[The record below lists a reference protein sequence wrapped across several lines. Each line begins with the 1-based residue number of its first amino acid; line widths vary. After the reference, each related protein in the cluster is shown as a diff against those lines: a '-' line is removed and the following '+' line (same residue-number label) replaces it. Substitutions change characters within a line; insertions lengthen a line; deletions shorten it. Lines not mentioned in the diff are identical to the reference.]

1 MARKL
6 QRLAT
11 ASVVG
16 ALALSVPPASADL
29 LISSPNESPVCGD
42 AIEVGIW
49 YRPYPH
55 KNTKRERRFV
65 IKAIDDATGRVWW
78 TKNATATTRWRNW
91 QLPSGRKGQCGS
103 TTIDY
108 YHDAG
113 KRYGDPIKVR
123 FSPED

>member
-1 MARKL
+1 M
-6 QRLAT
+6 
-11 ASVVG
+11 G
-16 ALALSVPPASADL
+16 APPASADL
-29 LISSPNESPVCGD
+29 LISSPTESPVCGD

-103 TTIDY
+103 TTIVY
-108 YHDAG
+108 YHDGG

-123 FSPED
+123 FRPED